1 MVSFGFSHPI
11 KVEEL
16 KPKKVDSPVKKE
28 SEIKESSQKS
38 EQVKNENLQ
47 SPADAYNET
56 ETAILPAV

>member
-1 MVSFGFSHPI
+1 MVSFDFSHPI
-11 KVEEL
+11 KDKEP

-28 SEIKESSQKS
+28 SEIKESSQ
-38 EQVKNENLQ
+38 QVKNENLQ